1 MAGSVSEQ
9 LTLHLSYL
17 SILNT
22 DLLNP
27 MYDAPSSHN
36 NETKSFQLKK
46 KKNERERLVMIEVR
60 GVDLSSGPGD
70 FNIGF

>member
-9 LTLHLSYL
+9 LMLHLSYL

-27 MYDAPSSHN
+27 MYDTPSSHN

-46 KKNERERLVMIEVR
+46 KKNERERLATIEVR

-70 FNIGF
+70 FNVGF